1 MLKNSCYVQRLT
13 VFVLISV
20 WLSSTGNC
28 GDINLVRLGPEKS
41 INNEV
46 LRFSLDSQVNHRMS
60 KYGIKVYTNLFFS
73 CCIVGLGIK
82 GNLKTLEIVWFR
94 KLIFL
99 LIVCEYVYILGV
111 KVYVCIYMYECN
123 YTALVLS
130 LWHSRY
136 LFWFIKI
143 MCSFGCLFLHLFT
156 YSAPI
161 SHCITL
167 TFNYWTIFSSSV
179 MMSFLTLGF

>member
-1 MLKNSCYVQRLT
+1 MYYVYGEGNGNPLQYSCLENPVDRGAWWAAVYGVTQSQTRLKRLT
-13 VFVLISV
+13 
-20 WLSSTGNC
+20 SSSSSSMY
-28 GDINLVRLGPEKS
+28 K
-41 INNEV
+41 
-46 LRFSLDSQVNHRMS
+46 HM
-60 KYGIKVYTNLFFS
+60 
-73 CCIVGLGIK
+73 
-82 GNLKTLEIVWFR
+82 
-94 KLIFL
+94 
-99 LIVCEYVYILGV
+99 CEYVYVLGV

-130 LWHSRY
+130 LWHSKY

-167 TFNYWTIFSSSV
+167 TFNY
-179 MMSFLTLGF
+179 

>member
-1 MLKNSCYVQRLT
+1 MDGGAWWAAVYGVTQSQTRLKRLT
-13 VFVLISV
+13 
-20 WLSSTGNC
+20 SSSSSSMY
-28 GDINLVRLGPEKS
+28 K
-41 INNEV
+41 
-46 LRFSLDSQVNHRMS
+46 HM
-60 KYGIKVYTNLFFS
+60 
-73 CCIVGLGIK
+73 
-82 GNLKTLEIVWFR
+82 
-94 KLIFL
+94 
-99 LIVCEYVYILGV
+99 CEYVYILGV

-167 TFNYWTIFSSSV
+167 TFNY
-179 MMSFLTLGF
+179 

>member
-1 MLKNSCYVQRLT
+1 MHREIKMKLEWQYSDQTKQTLKYGLLQDMRQDITYDQRINPRRYNTCKYTCTQDKSTGEGNGTPLQGSCLETPRHGGAGWAAIYGVTQSQTRLKRLT
-13 VFVLISV
+13 
-20 WLSSTGNC
+20 SSSSSSMY
-28 GDINLVRLGPEKS
+28 K
-41 INNEV
+41 
-46 LRFSLDSQVNHRMS
+46 HM
-60 KYGIKVYTNLFFS
+60 
-73 CCIVGLGIK
+73 
-82 GNLKTLEIVWFR
+82 
-94 KLIFL
+94 
-99 LIVCEYVYILGV
+99 CEYVYILGV

-167 TFNYWTIFSSSV
+167 TFNY
-179 MMSFLTLGF
+179 